1 MKDLSAIDFK
11 DNVRYVVRRYLKTLG
26 IKVPKQKSSKPQP
39 TIDNN
44 KSGVFGVCLDKVE
57 SVNVGEDFY
66 CSVPKFL
73 VDSATFLQQHISTEG
88 LFRKSGSVQRQKVL
102 KQKADLGEEL
112 QNVQPHDVASLV
124 KQFFRQLPEPLL
136 TNHLYDCF
144 VKTQRL
150 DEEGDQ
156 VEAVLLLCLLLP
168 IAHLTT
174 LQFIMR
180 FLAKVASC
188 SQQSKMGTNNL
199 AIVLTPNLIHS
210 AKKEGN
216 CPASEKQL
224 KEQTA
229 VIDLLLQHADKIGL
243 VSEDIYERAKL
254 IDDDLVDS
262 LTQSSGDELDDNMRR
277 GNKRQSRPRTRTGSL
292 SGFVTGLGQRFKTSS
307 SKVPSNIVSNPVH
320 RRSKSVKAELM
331 RKDKYSL
338 DDAVL
343 DKKNVC
349 ELENLVVRNNQR
361 MSVRLHNKR
370 RPYDTNVI
378 TLSPAI
384 KRRALLTDMTND
396 QGISHPRLVSA
407 STQMFTTPIK
417 PLMPS
422 RPVHQMVKPGHS
434 RILLSNETE
443 HVKVVDTMSYIPS
456 PNGKC
461 ASPAMS
467 AASNEMLVQS
477 PNNGRNGTTRRRIK
491 RRHSSGATSCFS
503 NSPRN
508 KHQDSSK
515 NTAASKESHKS
526 NDRPHS
532 PSIAVSNNALEM
544 SHISVAATL
553 ESADTPTQSRVHYA
567 GASLPCKYHKAT
579 PPMPSTEPEFR
590 KVLSQEI

>member
-1 MKDLSAIDFK
+1 MRIFF
-11 DNVRYVVRRYLKTLG
+11 
-26 IKVPKQKSSKPQP
+26 Q
-39 TIDNN
+39 
-44 KSGVFGVCLDKVE
+44 
-57 SVNVGEDFY
+57 
-66 CSVPKFL
+66 
-73 VDSATFLQQHISTEG
+73 
-88 LFRKSGSVQRQKVL
+88 
-102 KQKADLGEEL
+102 QKADLGEEL

-292 SGFVTGLGQRFKTSS
+292 SGTCSRFK
-307 SKVPSNIVSNPVH
+307 K
-320 RRSKSVKAELM
+320 
-331 RKDKYSL
+331 
-338 DDAVL
+338 
-343 DKKNVC
+343 
-349 ELENLVVRNNQR
+349 
-361 MSVRLHNKR
+361 
-370 RPYDTNVI
+370 
-378 TLSPAI
+378 
-384 KRRALLTDMTND
+384 
-396 QGISHPRLVSA
+396 
-407 STQMFTTPIK
+407 
-417 PLMPS
+417 
-422 RPVHQMVKPGHS
+422 
-434 RILLSNETE
+434 ILL
-443 HVKVVDTMSYIPS
+443 
-456 PNGKC
+456 
-461 ASPAMS
+461 
-467 AASNEMLVQS
+467 
-477 PNNGRNGTTRRRIK
+477 R
-491 RRHSSGATSCFS
+491 
-503 NSPRN
+503 
-508 KHQDSSK
+508 
-515 NTAASKESHKS
+515 
-526 NDRPHS
+526 
-532 PSIAVSNNALEM
+532 
-544 SHISVAATL
+544 
-553 ESADTPTQSRVHYA
+553 
-567 GASLPCKYHKAT
+567 
-579 PPMPSTEPEFR
+579 
-590 KVLSQEI
+590 